1 MAPNRG
7 AGALLKDTMMMRIAT
22 PAVLAAGL
30 VFGAAGPA
38 AAQISLG
45 PITGA
50 LTGHI
55 GTATGG
61 NGAGTTLSLGASVA
75 VVETTGWGA
84 EFDLGVADDD
94 DGRTGGLDVQ
104 SYIINLIGVWPKG
117 RLRPFGTIGG
127 GAVRAT
133 TCTTGCA
140 GTIDWSDWAFS
151 AGGGVLYL
159 RNEVFGIRGDVRYVT
174 NIGDPARAP
183 QGVRVWRVAI
193 GATVLWVA
201 D

>member
-1 MAPNRG
+1 
-7 AGALLKDTMMMRIAT
+7 MMMRIVTTALVAGGLLLAVPYSAT
-22 PAVLAAGL
+22 
-30 VFGAAGPA
+30 
-38 AAQISLG
+38 AQISLG
-45 PITGA
+45 PISGA

-61 NGAGTTLSLGASVA
+61 NDAGTTLSLGGSVA
-75 VVETTGWGA
+75 VVEQSGWGA
-84 EFDLGVADDD
+84 EFDFGYADDD

-104 SYIINLIGVWPKG
+104 TYVLNLIGVWPKG

-127 GAVRAT
+127 GGLRAT
-133 TCTTGCA
+133 SCTTGCA
-140 GTIDWSDWAFS
+140 STVAWSDWAFS

-159 RNEVFGIRGDVRYVT
+159 RSEVFGIRGDLRYIA

-183 QGVRVWRVAI
+183 QGLRLWRATV
-193 GATVLWVA
+193 GATLLWVA

>member
-1 MAPNRG
+1 
-7 AGALLKDTMMMRIAT
+7 MMMRIAT
-22 PAVLAAGL
+22 TALLAAGL
-30 VFGAAGPA
+30 LLTATRPA

-61 NGAGTTLSLGASVA
+61 NDAGTTLSLGGSVA
-75 VVETTGWGA
+75 VVEQTGWGA
-84 EFDLGVADDD
+84 EFDLGFADDD

-104 SYIINLIGVWPKG
+104 TYVMNLIGVWPKG
-117 RLRPFGTIGG
+117 RLRPYGTIGG
-127 GAVRAT
+127 GGLRAT
-133 TCTTGCA
+133 SCTTGCA
-140 GTIDWSDWAFS
+140 GTIAWSDWAFS

-159 RNEVFGIRGDVRYVT
+159 SSEVFGIRGDLRYIA

-183 QGVRVWRVAI
+183 QGVRVWRATV
-193 GATVLWVA
+193 GATLLWVA